1 MVTHRRWNIFL
12 RKKRGDQG
20 GLTKRGK
27 GTKIMLCTDGAGVPL
42 AVLTES
48 ASRSEVR
55 LIEPLIEKVTLQN
68 RQPARLL
75 YDKAGDSDELRY
87 RMEDRS
93 IDFISP
99 HRSNRV
105 RPRIQDGRKLRRY
118 RRRWKVERSIAWL
131 HNYRRIVTRW
141 EYHAHLFQSFVELA
155 CLFTILKRY

>member
-1 MVTHRRWNIFL
+1 
-12 RKKRGDQG
+12 
-20 GLTKRGK
+20 
-27 GTKIMLCTDGAGVPL
+27 MLCTDGAGVPL
-42 AVLTES
+42 AVLTAS
-48 ASRSEVR
+48 ASRSEVK

-87 RMEDRS
+87 RMEDRG

-118 RRRWKVERSIAWL
+118 RRRWKVERSIDWL

-155 CLFTILKRY
+155 CMFTILKQY

>member
-1 MVTHRRWNIFL
+1 
-12 RKKRGDQG
+12 
-20 GLTKRGK
+20 
-27 GTKIMLCTDGAGVPL
+27 MLCTDGAGVPL
-42 AVLTES
+42 AVLTAS
-48 ASRSEVR
+48 ASRSEVK

-87 RMEDRS
+87 RMEDRG

-105 RPRIQDGRKLRRY
+105 RPRIQDGRKLRSY

>member
-1 MVTHRRWNIFL
+1 
-12 RKKRGDQG
+12 
-20 GLTKRGK
+20 
-27 GTKIMLCTDGAGVPL
+27 MLCTDGAGVPL
-42 AVLTES
+42 AVLTAS
-48 ASRSEVR
+48 ASRSEVK

-87 RMEDRS
+87 RMEDRG

>member
-1 MVTHRRWNIFL
+1 
-12 RKKRGDQG
+12 
-20 GLTKRGK
+20 
-27 GTKIMLCTDGAGVPL
+27 MLCTDGAGVPL
-42 AVLTES
+42 AVLTAS
-48 ASRSEVR
+48 ASRSEVK

-87 RMEDRS
+87 RMEDRG

-155 CLFTILKRY
+155 CMFTILKQY